1 MAIQINLAEAK
12 AKLSER
18 IARAEAG
25 EQVVITRDG
34 KPVVALA
41 PYEPAATSP
50 RQLRLWDDTGTKITD
65 DLFIGPDDEIEQAIA
80 VSTARLA

>member
-18 IARAEAG
+18 IARAEAD

-41 PYEPAATSP
+41 PYEAAATSP
-50 RQLRLWDDTGTKITD
+50 R
-65 DLFIGPDDEIEQAIA
+65 
-80 VSTARLA
+80 